1 MSRDIKYI
9 GMDVHKEATVIAVLN
24 GSGKLMMESIVETKA
39 SSILQFIHGLRG
51 ELHVTWEEGTWA
63 AWLYDLLLPQVAQVL
78 VCDPR
83 HNAFLKEGNKSDKI
97 DARKL
102 ADLLRTGMLRP
113 VYHGE
118 HGLRTLRELG
128 RSYQTISQ
136 DLNRVMNRIKARYR
150 GWSIPCAGTQVYAP
164 RYREEWLQKIEHAG
178 VRRRAEL
185 LYQQLDGLQAL
196 RRTLRPELLTESR
209 KHKASKLLRQIPCI
223 GPIRAA
229 RLLALMQTP
238 HRFRS
243 KRQLWTYSGL
253 GIETRDSAQYRFV
266 RGQLQRAK
274 KPQQIRGLNR
284 NHNHEMKEI
293 FKASRDPSQLWGGS
307 IARVLCGIA
316 GQGNE
321 ARDGAPDVS
330 AKDRGHCFDT
340 LEEGGTFR
348 GRTTEATSSL
358 SVAQNAGDLQ
368 GFHASVVAHRFCDAR
383 VRGRVSMRSLGTS
396 CAAACSTQS
405 PGQSYAPSHNPKKP

>member
-1 MSRDIKYI
+1 MSCDIKYI
-9 GMDVHKEATVIAVLN
+9 GMDVHKEAVVIAVLS
-24 GSGKLMMESIVETKA
+24 GSGKLVMESIVETKA

-63 AWLYDLLLPQVAQVL
+63 GWVYDLLQPRVARVL

-83 HNAFLKEGNKSDKI
+83 RNALLKEGNKSDKI

-128 RSYQTISQ
+128 RSYQTLSQ
-136 DLNRVMNRIKARYR
+136 DLNRVMNRIKALYR

-164 RYREEWLQKIEHAG
+164 RYREQWLNKIPHAG

-185 LYQQLDGLQAL
+185 LYQQFDGLQAL
-196 RRTLRPELLTESR
+196 RRTLRPELLAESR

-229 RLLALMQTP
+229 RLIALMQTP

-266 RGQLQRAK
+266 RGQLQRAQ
-274 KPQQIRGLNR
+274 KPQQIRGLNQ
-284 NHNHEMKEI
+284 NHNHEMKAI
-293 FKASRDPSQLWGGS
+293 FKGAATRASCGMGPLRDFYVGLLAKGMKPEM
-307 IARVLCGIA
+307 ARLDAGPKDCGH
-316 GQGNE
+316 G
-321 ARDGAPDVS
+321 
-330 AKDRGHCFDT
+330 FDT
-340 LEEGGTFR
+340 LEKGGTFR
-348 GRTTEATSSL
+348 RRTTEAASSL
-358 SVAQNAGDLQ
+358 SVAQSQ
-368 GFHASVVAHRFCDAR
+368 VVSQVSRLGVTHRFCDAR
-383 VRGRVSMRSLGTS
+383 VRGRVSMHSLGIPG
-396 CAAACSTQS
+396 AGISTQS
-405 PGQSYAPSHNPKKP
+405 PGQSYAPSDNPKKP